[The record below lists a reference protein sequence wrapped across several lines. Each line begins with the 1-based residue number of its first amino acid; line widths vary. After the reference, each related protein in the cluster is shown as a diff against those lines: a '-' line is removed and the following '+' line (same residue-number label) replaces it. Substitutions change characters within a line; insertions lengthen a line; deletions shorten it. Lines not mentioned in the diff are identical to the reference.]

1 MSDQVELAVIGLGMA
16 AKPHALALS
25 ELNEHI
31 NVRGVYARSADSRE
45 KFSKNYGFPIATDL
59 LELAMDPRLDC
70 LLLLTPPNART
81 EIVSLF
87 ANYGKHI
94 LSEKPLE
101 RTAEAAEEIVGIC
114 SKEKVSLGVVFQHR
128 FRAASEAL
136 QDMLSNKALGAVRI
150 VRAEVP
156 WWRDQSYYDEYGRG
170 SYARDGGGVLISQ
183 AIHTLDLMLSMTGPV
198 KTVHALCATTPFH
211 RMESE
216 DFASGLIEFESGA
229 FGSVFTSTAS
239 FPGDAESL
247 IFNCDKATAI
257 LKSGI
262 LIVKWRDGRTERFGN
277 VVATGGGS
285 DPMAFPYDWHK
296 SLIHDFVIS
305 IKNKRQPRV
314 TGFHA
319 LQVHRLINA
328 FEKSSREGRKVLV
341 QD

>member
-114 SKEKVSLGVVFQHR
+114 SKAKVSLGVVFQHR

-156 WWRDQSYYDEYGRG
+156 WRRDQSY
-170 SYARDGGGVLISQ
+170 
-183 AIHTLDLMLSMTGPV
+183 
-198 KTVHALCATTPFH
+198 
-211 RMESE
+211 
-216 DFASGLIEFESGA
+216 
-229 FGSVFTSTAS
+229 
-239 FPGDAESL
+239 
-247 IFNCDKATAI
+247 
-257 LKSGI
+257 
-262 LIVKWRDGRTERFGN
+262 
-277 VVATGGGS
+277 
-285 DPMAFPYDWHK
+285 
-296 SLIHDFVIS
+296 
-305 IKNKRQPRV
+305 
-314 TGFHA
+314 
-319 LQVHRLINA
+319 
-328 FEKSSREGRKVLV
+328 
-341 QD
+341 